1 MEFDWFFVAGAA
13 VAVAL
18 GMWIVRAAQRWL

>member
-1 MEFDWFFVAGAA
+1 MGIDWFFVTGAA
-13 VAVAL
+13 AAVAL